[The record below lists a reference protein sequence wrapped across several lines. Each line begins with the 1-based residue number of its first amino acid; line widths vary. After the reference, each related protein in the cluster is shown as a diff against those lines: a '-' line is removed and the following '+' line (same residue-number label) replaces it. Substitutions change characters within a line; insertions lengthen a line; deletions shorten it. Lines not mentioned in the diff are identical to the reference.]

1 MCIYLYINTVTFKSS
16 LKNRK
21 NTTLLE
27 PDALF
32 NEHNVQRYSKLRL
45 EIIAESADNRI
56 ILSITKYIQIKYR
69 FQILHTYNKHTI

>member
-32 NEHNVQRYSKLRL
+32 NEHNVQRFKIEVRNYC
-45 EIIAESADNRI
+45 
-56 ILSITKYIQIKYR
+56 
-69 FQILHTYNKHTI
+69 